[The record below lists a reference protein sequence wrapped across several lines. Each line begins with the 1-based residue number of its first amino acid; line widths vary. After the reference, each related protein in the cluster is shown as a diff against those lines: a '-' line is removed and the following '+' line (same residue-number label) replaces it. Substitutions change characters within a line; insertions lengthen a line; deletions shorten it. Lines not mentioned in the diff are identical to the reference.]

1 MAAKVRNLLD
11 RNGRYFARVV
21 VPTDLRELV
30 GKVELLT
37 PLGPDRRAA
46 LKRLPSAVAAHLD
59 TIATARRIAAAGKAP
74 PSRPVSNIEIAR
86 LHYES
91 LLRDDEQLRN
101 VLPLPADPN
110 FGPSSNVASLNAT
123 LGPGRERILRRIV
136 AGDCAPDEMAA
147 VMGASVD
154 IFRDR
159 GMTNADEGSPEWRA
173 LARMLAAVELDAL
186 HRSLERDRGDF
197 AGRPALPILNEPAP
211 TDLAAEAVPLL
222 KLLEG
227 YTAELG
233 RSGRGAAAEQ
243 RWRPCFVALKAFL
256 KHDDARRLTRPDVI
270 RWKEH
275 LLIDRAPK
283 TVRDVYLG
291 GLKAVLAW
299 AVDAGKLES
308 NVAAGVKVRVPK
320 KTRDREA
327 GFTDQ
332 EAAAILKVVRAYTPK
347 PSANPQTRESA
358 QITAAKRWVPWLC
371 ALTGARVAEI
381 CQLRKEDIR
390 LDDATPHIRITPEA
404 GSVKTG
410 EYRDV
415 PIHDQLIAIGFPDF
429 VRACEAGPLFYD
441 GSSERKSPQHPAKQ
455 TAKRL
460 ATWIRSLEATPD
472 GVNPNHGWRHRLKTV
487 ARDNGI
493 DARVMD
499 AIQGHAPRTAGEGYG
514 DVSLVAKK
522 RAIEKIPSIGIENH

>member
-11 RNGRYFARVV
+11 RDGRYFARVV
-21 VPTDLRELV
+21 VPTELREFV
-30 GKVELLT
+30 GKRELLT
-37 PLGPDRRAA
+37 PLGPDRRNA

-59 TIATARRIAAAGKAP
+59 TLATARRIADAGKAP

-86 LHYES
+86 LHYEA
-91 LLRDDEQLRN
+91 LLREDEQLRN
-101 VLPLPADPN
+101 ILPLSGDADLARS
-110 FGPSSNVASLNAT
+110 GSVASLNAAF
-123 LGPGRERILRRIV
+123 GPGRERVLRRIA
-136 AGDCAPDEMAA
+136 AGTCEPDEMAA

-173 LARMLAAVELDAL
+173 LARMLAGVELDAL
-186 HRSLERDRGDF
+186 LRSFERDRGDF

-211 TDLAAEAVPLL
+211 TDLAAEAVPLTDLL
-222 KLLEG
+222 KG
-227 YTAELG
+227 YAAELG
-233 RSGRGAAAEQ
+233 RSGRGVAAEQ
-243 RWRPCFVALKAFL
+243 RWRPCFAALKAFL
-256 KHDDARRLTRPDVI
+256 KHDDARRLTRPDVV

-275 LLIDRAPK
+275 LLTTLAAK

-299 AVDAGKLES
+299 AVDDGKLET

-320 KTRDREA
+320 KTRNREA
-327 GFTDQ
+327 GFTDA
-332 EAAAILKVVRAYTPK
+332 EAVAILKTVSAYMPK
-347 PSANPQTRESA
+347 PSANPRTRESA

-371 ALTGARVAEI
+371 ALTGARVAEL
-381 CQLRKEDIR
+381 CQLRKDDIR

-404 GSVKTG
+404 GSVKTA

-415 PIHDQLIAIGFPDF
+415 PIHAQLVAIGFPDF
-429 VRACEAGPLFYD
+429 VRAHNAGPLFYD
-441 GSSERKSPQHPAKQ
+441 ATSKRKSPQHPAKQ

-460 ATWIRSLEATPD
+460 ATWMRSLATVPAD
-472 GVNPNHGWRHRLKTV
+472 VNPNHGWRHRLKTV
-487 ARDNGI
+487 GRDHGI

-514 DVSLVAKK
+514 DVSLVAKA
-522 RAIEKIPSIGIENH
+522 RAIEKIPPIPVD